1 GLSPFTEMDAEFFFG
16 REKETEL
23 FLNRMRMQPLLV
35 VVGPSGTGKSSFVQ
49 AGVLAG
55 VAGRWSAVTIRP
67 GAAPLAALSARLLKE
82 GIEVGDLRAALAE
95 NPDAVGELLREAA
108 GRSGRSIALVVDQ
121 FEELFTLCL
130 DQKEQELFSD
140 AIARAARSVEEPVR
154 VILTLRDDFLIRAEQ
169 TAGL

>member
-1 GLSPFTEMDAEFFFG
+1 P
-16 REKETEL
+16 
-23 FLNRMRMQPLLV
+23 
-35 VVGPSGTGKSSFVQ
+35 GP
-49 AGVLAG
+49 
-55 VAGRWSAVTIRP
+55 
-67 GAAPLAALSARLLKE
+67 APLAALSARLLKE

-169 TAGL
+169 TAGLRNRLSQGLQLLTMPAGEDLLRILTEPARQAGYEFEDNHLPKEIVDEVAGQPGAL